1 MKKIVNII
9 IFTIAGI
16 ACLFAL
22 IFSFNFDEKSAASY
36 NATGQV
42 KAVAPE
48 MLEELS
54 TANAD
59 NLQEFITK
67 YQSQIE
73 ERNKINRELQNKKEI
88 LYTFITSLKEIEK
101 DQEKFDQYKT
111 NFASYSARL
120 IAEEPTAQSYLE
132 KFNKVD
138 NLDNLHGYILELE
151 DEYAVVKQDY
161 LVEVENIKALNSLLD
176 EASKIDAN
184 ISVQKKEI
192 ELKELQAK
200 IDSFQTGAVQLNIA
214 IYGFYIVF
222 FITVGLLVF
231 FAIFH
236 FVKNIKSSIGVLL
249 GIALL
254 IVVALIGYFVSTDQ
268 LTEVAIKLQT
278 SPSEM
283 KWVGAGIILFY
294 FVFFGAIA
302 AVIGSLIMNFV
313 KKYR

>member
-22 IFSFNFDEKSAASY
+22 IFSFSFDEKSAANY

-48 MLEELS
+48 MLKELS
-54 TANAD
+54 ATNVD

-67 YQSQIE
+67 YQSQVE
-73 ERNKINRELQNKKEI
+73 ERNKLNRELQNKKEI
-88 LYTFITSLKEIEK
+88 LYTFITSLKEIDK
-101 DQEKFDQYKT
+101 DQANFDQYKT
-111 NFASYSARL
+111 DFASYSARL
-120 IAEEPTAQSYLE
+120 IAEEPTAQSYIE

-138 NLDNLHGYILELE
+138 NLDKLNSYVLDLEN
-151 DEYAVVKQDY
+151 EYAVIKQDY
-161 LVEVENIKALNSLLD
+161 LVEVENIKALNFLL
-176 EASKIDAN
+176 EQVSHIDAN
-184 ISVQKKEI
+184 ISVQKKEVD
-192 ELKELQAK
+192 LKELQDN
-200 IDSFQTGAVQLNIA
+200 ISDFQTGAVQLNVA
-214 IYGFYIVF
+214 IYGFYIIF
-222 FITVGLLVF
+222 FITVGLLAF

-236 FVKNIKSSIGVLL
+236 LVKNFKSSIGVLL

-254 IVVALIGYFVSTDQ
+254 IVVTIIGYFISTDQ
-268 LTEVAIKLQT
+268 LTDVAIKLQI
-278 SPSEM
+278 SPNEM

-294 FVFFGAIA
+294 FIFFGAIA
-302 AVIGSLIMNFV
+302 AVIGSIIVNLV

>member
-22 IFSFNFDEKSAASY
+22 IFSFSFDEKSAANY

-48 MLEELS
+48 MLKELS
-54 TANAD
+54 ATNVD

-67 YQSQIE
+67 YQSQVE
-73 ERNKINRELQNKKEI
+73 ERNKLNRELQNKKEI
-88 LYTFITSLKEIEK
+88 LYTFITSLKEIDK
-101 DQEKFDQYKT
+101 DQANFDQYKT
-111 NFASYSARL
+111 DFASYSARL
-120 IAEEPTAQSYLE
+120 IAEEPTAQSYIE

-138 NLDNLHGYILELE
+138 NLDKLNSYVLDLEN
-151 DEYAVVKQDY
+151 EYAVIKQDY
-161 LVEVENIKALNSLLD
+161 LVEVENIKALNFLL
-176 EASKIDAN
+176 EQVSHIDAN
-184 ISVQKKEI
+184 ISVQKKEVD
-192 ELKELQAK
+192 LKELQDN
-200 IDSFQTGAVQLNIA
+200 ISDFQTGAVQLNVA
-214 IYGFYIVF
+214 IYGFYIIF
-222 FITVGLLVF
+222 FITVGLLAF

-236 FVKNIKSSIGVLL
+236 LVKNFKSSIGVLL

-254 IVVALIGYFVSTDQ
+254 IVVTIIGYFISTDQ
-268 LTEVAIKLQT
+268 LTDVAIKLQI
-278 SPSEM
+278 SPNEM

-294 FVFFGAIA
+294 FIFFGAIA

>member
-22 IFSFNFDEKSAASY
+22 IFSFNFDDKSTANY

-54 TANAD
+54 AANVD

-73 ERNKINRELQNKKEI
+73 GRNKLNKEVQNKKEI
-88 LYTFITSLKEIEK
+88 LYTFITSLKEIGK
-101 DQEKFDQYKT
+101 DQERFDQYKA

-120 IAEEPTAQSYLE
+120 IAEEPTAQSYVE
-132 KFNKVD
+132 KFNKVE
-138 NLDNLHGYILELE
+138 NLDKLQTYISDLE
-151 DEYAVVKQDY
+151 DEYAVIKQDY
-161 LVEVENIKALNSLLD
+161 LVEVENIKALNFLL
-176 EASKIDAN
+176 EQVSHIDAN
-184 ISVQKKEI
+184 ISVQKKEV
-192 ELKELQAK
+192 ELKELQANVS
-200 IDSFQTGAVQLNIA
+200 SFKAGAVQLNLA
-214 IYGFYIVF
+214 IYGFYIIF
-222 FITVGLLVF
+222 FITVGLLIF
-231 FAIFH
+231 FAAYQII
-236 FVKNIKSSIGVLL
+236 KNIKSSVGVLL

-254 IVVALIGYFVSTDQ
+254 VIVAIIGYFVSTDQ
-268 LTEVAIKLQT
+268 LTDVAIKLQT
-278 SPSEM
+278 SPNEM

-294 FVFFGAIA
+294 VIFFGAIA

>member
-22 IFSFNFDEKSAASY
+22 IFSFNFDEKSMANY
-36 NATGQV
+36 KATGQV
-42 KAVAPE
+42 KAAAPE

-54 TANAD
+54 AANVD

-73 ERNKINRELQNKKEI
+73 ERSKLNKEAQNKKEI
-88 LYTFITSLKEIEK
+88 LYTFITSLKEIGK
-101 DQEKFDQYKT
+101 DQEKFDQYKVD
-111 NFASYSARL
+111 FAFYSARL
-120 IAEEPTAQSYLE
+120 IAEEPTAQSYVE
-132 KFNKVD
+132 KFNKVE
-138 NLDNLHGYILELE
+138 NLDKLQGYILELE
-151 DEYAVVKQDY
+151 DEYAAVKQDY
-161 LVEVENIKALNSLLD
+161 LVEVENIKALNFLL
-176 EASKIDAN
+176 EQVSHIDAN

-192 ELKELQAK
+192 ELKELQ
-200 IDSFQTGAVQLNIA
+200 DNVSSFKAGAVQLNLA

-222 FITVGLLVF
+222 FITVGLLAF

-236 FVKNIKSSIGVLL
+236 LVKNFKSSIGVLL
-249 GIALL
+249 GVALL
-254 IVVALIGYFVSTDQ
+254 IVVAIIGYFVSTDQ
-268 LTEVAIKLQT
+268 LTDVAIKLQT
-278 SPSEM
+278 SPGEM

-294 FVFFGAIA
+294 VIFFGAIA